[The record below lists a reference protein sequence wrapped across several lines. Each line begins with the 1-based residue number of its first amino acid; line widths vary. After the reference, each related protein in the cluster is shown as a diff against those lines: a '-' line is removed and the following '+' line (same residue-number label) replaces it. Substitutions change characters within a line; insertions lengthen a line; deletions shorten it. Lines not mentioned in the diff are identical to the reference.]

1 MHEVAENALP
11 RDAPQAVP
19 RKTLSQKEMM
29 SRRTT
34 TWIITAGGLTGMLVW
49 VYDYDFF
56 LNAGGPAAPVSEAI
70 LRTLH
75 LQSTAYPVPVLV
87 PLVVLVTAGLLLGA
101 GLVRLLGV
109 TRH

>member
-1 MHEVAENALP
+1 
-11 RDAPQAVP
+11 
-19 RKTLSQKEMM
+19 M

-34 TWIITAGGLTGMLVW
+34 TWIITAGGLTGLLVW

-56 LNAGGPAAPVSEAI
+56 LNAGGPAAPLSEAI

-87 PLVVLVTAGLLLGA
+87 PLVVLVTAGFLLGA